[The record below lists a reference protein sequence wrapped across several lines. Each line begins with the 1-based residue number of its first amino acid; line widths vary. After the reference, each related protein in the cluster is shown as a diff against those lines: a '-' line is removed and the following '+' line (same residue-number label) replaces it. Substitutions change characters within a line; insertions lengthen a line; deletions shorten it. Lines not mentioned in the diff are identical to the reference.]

1 MCSSD
6 LISGATLASYTTPP
20 TTSGDN
26 GAQFTVVVSNTAGSV
41 TSSVAT
47 LTVSVQRFTITV
59 SKTGTG
65 RGTVASSPAGINCGA
80 TCSASYN
87 SGTTVTLTANTAV
100 TATFADVTA
109 PILSLPGNL
118 ITTATSL
125 LGAIVTFNVSA
136 TDNVD
141 PSPTVSCS
149 PASGSLFSIGITTV
163 TCSATD
169 AAGNVRS
176 GSFLVTVLGL

>member
-1 MCSSD
+1 MGTSPTRRSSD
-6 LISGATLASYTTPP
+6 LGGVPISGATLASYTTPP
-20 TTSGDN
+20 TTSTDN

-87 SGTTVTLTANTAV
+87 SGTTVTLTATPD
-100 TATFADVTA
+100 TRS
-109 PILSLPGNL
+109 SLTRRG
-118 ITTATSL
+118 
-125 LGAIVTFNVSA
+125 GARQGTGHSNV
-136 TDNVD
+136 
-141 PSPTVSCS
+141 
-149 PASGSLFSIGITTV
+149 
-163 TCSATD
+163 
-169 AAGNVRS
+169 
-176 GSFLVTVLGL
+176 